1 MKIPKSF
8 VLLVFA
14 IFFGSQYSLF
24 SGINHDFTDKVASDA
39 NFISQ
44 QSNDVHLSLQG
55 FFESN
60 LSNSS
65 INLSDE
71 FTLNDLIH
79 ITTSAGNQS
88 PVKVCDGES
97 LVITCTYVSGHVEYV
112 FSRIRNGSESIV
124 QHRSTNNVLELDST
138 EFLDDDIFY
147 VRIFD
152 LNSTPAS
159 ELESSRVTVEVLSLP
174 NGATVFS
181 GGTYQW
187 ESSRDNGENFN
198 EIPGATNP
206 SLAFVSGVFQ
216 TTTYRRSKRWNRI
229 FSGNKSKNQLCEQIC
244 IQWNG
249 T

>member
-55 FFESN
+55 FFESI

-88 PVKVCDGES
+88 PVKVCDG
-97 LVITCTYVSGHVEYV
+97 LQV
-112 FSRIRNGSESIV
+112 
-124 QHRSTNNVLELDST
+124 NN
-138 EFLDDDIFY
+138 Y
-147 VRIFD
+147 
-152 LNSTPAS
+152 
-159 ELESSRVTVEVLSLP
+159 
-174 NGATVFS
+174 
-181 GGTYQW
+181 
-187 ESSRDNGENFN
+187 
-198 EIPGATNP
+198 
-206 SLAFVSGVFQ
+206 
-216 TTTYRRSKRWNRI
+216 
-229 FSGNKSKNQLCEQIC
+229 
-244 IQWNG
+244 
-249 T
+249 